1 MMAPP
6 PQARSTRRLSD
17 APNNDDAQSHTAR
30 SIIGSISSLKNQMI
44 ETNRLL
50 NEKLDGIQADL
61 DTLRTFVKKTTP
73 LIDAN
78 LAKMAK

>member
-1 MMAPP
+1 
-6 PQARSTRRLSD
+6 
-17 APNNDDAQSHTAR
+17 
-30 SIIGSISSLKNQMI
+30 MI

-61 DTLRTFVKKTTP
+61 DTLRTFVKKATP